1 MDKIIEKLR
10 SDEHYYGEF
19 GKKYLSNSDIGTLL
33 KNPLALGQ
41 PSKPS
46 AAFLVGGYFHTA
58 ILEPHKLKK
67 YKVIKSSTRNT
78 KVYKEMSGGEL
89 CLLEHEVDAIEKL
102 SEVNTTVSRML
113 AIHEER
119 ISKQEEVDS
128 ILFAKIDK
136 LRDKMDGDN
145 DRIDQRIRQLEKR
158 VWMAI
163 GGVVVA
169 SFIMNNA
176 GVVTNMLTA
185 PEPPSRITS
194 SYVEG

>member
-1 MDKIIEKLR
+1 MEDQVKIAVLEQKLE
-10 SDEHYYGEF
+10 D
-19 GKKYLSNSDIGTLL
+19 L
-33 KNPLALGQ
+33 KPIVLRIDA
-41 PSKPS
+41 
-46 AAFLVGGYFHTA
+46 
-58 ILEPHKLKK
+58 
-67 YKVIKSSTRNT
+67 
-78 KVYKEMSGGEL
+78 
-89 CLLEHEVDAIEKL
+89 AIEKL

-128 ILFAKIDK
+128 ILFAKVDK
-136 LRDKMDGDN
+136 LRDKIDGDN
-145 DRIDQRIRQLEKR
+145 DRINQRLRQLEKR

-185 PEPPSRITS
+185 PDPPSRITS